1 MTRQEIE
8 SEIVETL
15 GQVPG
20 FFATMPDSTLEHEW
34 AEFKEFQLG
43 DTELTTREKDLIG
56 YAVAAAIHC
65 PYCVYFHR
73 AATAAAGTT
82 EAQLEEA
89 ARVAA
94 DTVKYSTYLHALGA
108 DLEEFKRAVDQ
119 IGEHVGRLQREE
131 EDAACEAA

>member
-8 SEIVETL
+8 REIVETL

-20 FFATMPDSTLEHEW
+20 FFQTMPDSTLEHEW
-34 AEFKEFQLG
+34 AEFKAFQLG
-43 DTELTTREKDLIG
+43 DTELTQREKDLIG

-73 AATAAAGTT
+73 AATLMAGTSA
-82 EAQLEEA
+82 AQLEEA

-94 DTVKYSTYLHALGA
+94 DTVKYSTYLHALGT
-108 DLEEFKRAVDQ
+108 DLEEFKRVTDE
-119 IGEHVGRLQREE
+119 IGEYVSSCERGESIS
-131 EDAACEAA
+131 CEAA